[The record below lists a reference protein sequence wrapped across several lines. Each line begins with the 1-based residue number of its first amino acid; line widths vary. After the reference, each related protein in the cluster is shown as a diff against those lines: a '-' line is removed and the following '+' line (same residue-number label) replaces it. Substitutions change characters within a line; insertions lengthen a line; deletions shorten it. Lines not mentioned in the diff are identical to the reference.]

1 MTRIGVTLDQYR
13 AAPKISPILREI
25 QGGKSKAIQAMRFS
39 SSPLILQFFEIYD
52 QISPRDKEKLSLEAI
67 ALAAKINILHLWGEI
82 QFAMR
87 EHSVSKVK
95 VLAVANHPEVMR
107 RRIEY
112 AQLPNGYRDRDALD
126 IMLGALPTPK
136 NTTNFINKVF
146 TNGAKDESEEDEKP
160 TEVIENVEDFAF
172 PDVSVMQERAQ
183 PMRQKLLAG
192 K

>member
-1 MTRIGVTLDQYR
+1 
-13 AAPKISPILREI
+13 
-25 QGGKSKAIQAMRFS
+25 
-39 SSPLILQFFEIYD
+39 
-52 QISPRDKEKLSLEAI
+52 
-67 ALAAKINILHLWGEI
+67 
-82 QFAMR
+82 MR